1 MKKLLTLCL
10 LLGAFACKSD
20 DDKLMVPKIE
30 ATDIAVDAKGGEG
43 AVGYRLLNA
52 AAGEKVEATADAD
65 WITDI
70 AVATTSS
77 VSRPRRTTRP
87 RAAEPA

>member
-30 ATDIAVDAKGGEG
+30 ATDTAVDAKGGEG
-43 AVGYRLLNA
+43 AVGYRTPQRA
-52 AAGEKVEATADAD
+52 KR
-65 WITDI
+65 W
-70 AVATTSS
+70 
-77 VSRPRRTTRP
+77 RRQPTPTG
-87 RAAEPA
+87 